1 LFAAAQVYNFAFMK
15 VPYYGVGIAL
25 FSQFILPIA
34 AYSISLD
41 CEDPSGLPSKTTDV
55 QNAIEAWKKMAA
67 YSIGRAA
74 DTNQQHRQGN
84 LLQAMLGAPSE
95 NDQSTLTYVTS
106 KSPLFPFLRILLC
119 RVYQTIL

>member
-1 LFAAAQVYNFAFMK
+1 LFAAAQLYNFAFMK
-15 VPYYGVGIAL
+15 VPNYGAGLAL

-41 CEDPSGLPSKTTDV
+41 CEDPNGFPSKTTDV
-55 QNAIEAWKKMAA
+55 QNAIEAWKTMAA

-95 NDQSTLTYVTS
+95 NDQGTLTYATS
-106 KSPLFPFLRILLC
+106 KSSLFPFLQVLLF
-119 RVYQTIL
+119 